1 MAAMP
6 GQRVGRV
13 LAALLLSWLLAN
25 APGRAMENVPS
36 AWALV
41 VLAGNSRVSDFLGEA
56 GAALLWWLREC

>member
-1 MAAMP
+1 M
-6 GQRVGRV
+6 
-13 LAALLLSWLLAN
+13 AALLLSWLLAN

-41 VLAGNSRVSDFLGEA
+41 VPAGNSRVSDFLGEA